1 MESGYKPD
9 TNRIQKSCQATPQG
23 TQSHPRSPQTLP
35 RSSPAPPGH
44 YWPKA
49 SKVCKSI
56 EDIEDTS
63 YDVALGDTKSLKCFV
78 FYCKFDNVLYEVGI
92 EIMYLLLF
100 YCHNIDSFVFLV
112 KADQNQLVFIVPL

>member
-1 MESGYKPD
+1 MINWFTESSSQPQPANCGIRIQTGYK
-9 TNRIQKSCQATPQG
+9 NRARRP
-23 TQSHPRSPQTLP
+23 PRAHTLP

-63 YDVALGDTKSLKCFV
+63 YDVALGDTKSLKCV
-78 FYCKFDNVLYEVGI
+78 GFYCKIDNVLFEVGI
-92 EIMYLLLF
+92 
-100 YCHNIDSFVFLV
+100 
-112 KADQNQLVFIVPL
+112 AIVDC